1 MVNVIETVYKNGRV
15 LADNANI
22 PENSKVLVIWDT
34 TGYISNSNFVEKT
47 SLPSGIDLNKIQRQ
61 LNPLE
66 SFPIDAVEF
75 QRSLRDG
82 DWN

>member
-1 MVNVIETVYKNGRV
+1 MVNVIEAVYKNGKV

-22 PENSKVLVIWDT
+22 PDNSKVIIIWENNK
-34 TGYISNSNFVEKT
+34 S
-47 SLPSGIDLNKIQRQ
+47 IDENTILNKKQ
-61 LNPLE
+61 LPKGVLLE
-66 SFPIDAVEF
+66 EIKNSFNQLENFPVDAVQF

>member
-1 MVNVIETVYKNGRV
+1 MVNVLEAVYKNGKV

-22 PENSKVLVIWDT
+22 PDNSKVIIIWENNKSIGENT
-34 TGYISNSNFVEKT
+34 I
-47 SLPSGIDLNKIQRQ
+47 LNKKQ
-61 LNPLE
+61 LPKGVLLE
-66 SFPIDAVEF
+66 EIKNNFNQLENFPVDAVEF

>member
-1 MVNVIETVYKNGRV
+1 MVNVLEAVYKNGKV

-22 PENSKVLVIWDT
+22 PDNSKVIIIWENNKSIDENT
-34 TGYISNSNFVEKT
+34 IFNKKQLPKGVLLEEIKNSFNQLENFPV
-47 SLPSGIDLNKIQRQ
+47 
-61 LNPLE
+61 
-66 SFPIDAVEF
+66 DAVQF